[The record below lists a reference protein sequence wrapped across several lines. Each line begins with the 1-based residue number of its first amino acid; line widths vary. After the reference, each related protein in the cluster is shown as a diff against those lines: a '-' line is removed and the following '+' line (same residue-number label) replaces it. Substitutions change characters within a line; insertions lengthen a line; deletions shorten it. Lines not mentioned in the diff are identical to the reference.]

1 MKIWN
6 GFGKKNVFSVLLI
19 LTIVGC
25 VSENTLIKESVV
37 STNTITIH
45 LPTLT
50 LTPTLL
56 QSTPT
61 PYLTPF
67 PTLSYIES
75 IEKLYSPQVECDKPC
90 LYGITPGVSTWTETQ
105 QFIQQFDGYMGN
117 VVDKTDEK
125 IDKSVS
131 YNIYAWYVN
140 NPIPGTDYAP
150 FIGLEVQNNVVSAIH
165 IPDEFV
171 WYFFPLHKLFEKY
184 GKPDKIL
191 IDIEDAFRI
200 YVLYEGKRIMTRY
213 SFSVSDMMNPLN
225 ICLSGN
231 YSECPMFLW
240 ASNTKWDLFSDSLKP
255 LEDYSGLSVE
265 DFYERFID
273 KSNRCF
279 ELSTN
284 PWK

>member
-6 GFGKKNVFSVLLI
+6 EFGKKSTSAVLLI

-25 VSENTLIKESVV
+25 VSENTLTKVSVV
-37 STNTITIH
+37 PTNTITIH
-45 LPTLT
+45 LPTS
-50 LTPTLL
+50 TPTLIQPTL
-56 QSTPT
+56 T

-67 PTLSYIES
+67 PTLSSIAS

-117 VVDKTDEK
+117 VVDKTDQK
-125 IDKSVS
+125 IDKSAS
-131 YNIYAWYVN
+131 YNTYAWYVN
-140 NPIPGTDYAP
+140 NPMPGTDYAP
-150 FIGLEVQNNVVSAIH
+150 YIGFEVQNNVVSAIY
-165 IPDEFV
+165 IPHEFV

-191 IDIEDAFRI
+191 IDLEDSFRI

-213 SFSVSDMMNPLN
+213 SFPVSDMMNPLN
-225 ICLSGN
+225 VCLSEN
-231 YSECPMFLW
+231 YSEGPMVLW
-240 ASNTKWDLFSDSLKP
+240 ASNTKLDLFSDSLKP
-255 LEDYSGLSVE
+255 LEDYSAISVD
-265 DFYERFID
+265 DFYEKFID